1 MRSSLLKPGY
11 TVNWQPDKGDPT
23 TTRRITFVERVL
35 GNGLTKT
42 QCFFKTKDLALIS
55 MSDYEVSRRVTN

>member
-1 MRSSLLKPGY
+1 MRPSSLTKGAI
-11 TVNWQPDKGDPT
+11 VNYQPDKGDPT

-55 MSDYEVSRRVTN
+55 MSDYEVSRRVTH